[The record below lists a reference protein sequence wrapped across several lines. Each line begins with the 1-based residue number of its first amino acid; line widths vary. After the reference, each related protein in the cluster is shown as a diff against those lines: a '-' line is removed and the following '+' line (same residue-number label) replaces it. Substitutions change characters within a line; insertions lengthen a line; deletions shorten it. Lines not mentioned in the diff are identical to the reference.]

1 MQKFSLALEREKVMQ
16 EIPVYLVSGFMDS
29 GKTTLIEDTLYNQ
42 GFAEEGRTL
51 LICCED
57 GDVEYDKEALKKNF
71 VTLVMIENEDDFNRN
86 VLANLI
92 SGSIDLNKLRRP

>member
-1 MQKFSLALEREKVMQ
+1 MQ

-51 LICCED
+51 IICCED
-57 GDVEYDKEALKKNF
+57 GDVEYNQDALKKNF
-71 VTLVMIENEDDFNRN
+71 VSLAMIENEEDFTTET
-86 VLANLI
+86 LKELQ
-92 SGSIDLNKLRRP
+92 DK

>member
-1 MQKFSLALEREKVMQ
+1 MQ

-51 LICCED
+51 IICCED
-57 GDVEYDKEALKKNF
+57 GDVEYNQEALKKNF
-71 VTLVMIENEDDFNRN
+71 ISLAMIENEEDFTTE
-86 VLANLI
+86 
-92 SGSIDLNKLRRP
+92 KLKELHRRFGPAERGWN

>member
-1 MQKFSLALEREKVMQ
+1 MQ

-57 GDVEYDKEALKKNF
+57 GDVEYDKEALKK
-71 VTLVMIENEDDFNRN
+71 
-86 VLANLI
+86 
-92 SGSIDLNKLRRP
+92 KLHYVGND